1 MKANKQR
8 SIKAA
13 PMNSPQK
20 QQPITRFMQHKQP
33 QVIVVSSDHEDGNN
47 ASHARSSITSPMNGR
62 RRRIIDSD
70 DDGLDLT
77 MAPAPTR
84 SQIASH
90 NAQAPPGRIDSDHE
104 DTDGNFAVILREPDV
119 GQLPPSTRHK
129 TPPRQ
134 VEMRRPTRSQ
144 SKKRGRAVQPVHVR
158 AAQSVVYRIGH
169 TF

>member
-129 TPPRQ
+129 TPQTSTQGGRESTFETRRARRLHSAQNQAFPTPLSTPR
-134 VEMRRPTRSQ
+134 
-144 SKKRGRAVQPVHVR
+144 KK
-158 AAQSVVYRIGH
+158 
-169 TF
+169 